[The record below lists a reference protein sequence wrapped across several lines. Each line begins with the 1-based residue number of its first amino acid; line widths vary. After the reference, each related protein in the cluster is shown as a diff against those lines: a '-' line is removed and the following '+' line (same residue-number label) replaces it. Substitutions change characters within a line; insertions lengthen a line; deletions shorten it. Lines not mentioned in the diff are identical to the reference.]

1 MCSLVSQEPVLFD
14 GTISDNIRYGRLDA
28 TQQEINAAA
37 RKVGA
42 WEFISSLPDG
52 MQTRVG
58 DRGLQLSG
66 GQKQRVAIARA
77 VIRKP
82 TVMLFD
88 EATSALD
95 NIHEEEVQNAIDLAS
110 EGLTT
115 ITIAH
120 RMSAVRSADRVI
132 VMDEGRIVEE
142 GPPDE
147 LLAKEGGR
155 FQKLYN
161 DQRMD
166 IAARAPHKSNL
177 TPAASLALGQ
187 YYRPQINYG
196 HNRRAWNRT
205 SAGGKN
211 IKIGKSYSVLSHDR
225 EKLALPV
232 MSKNAHSV

>member
-28 TQQEINAAA
+28 TQQEINDAA

-42 WEFISSLPDG
+42 WQFISSLPEG

-95 NIHEEEVQNAIDLAS
+95 NLHEEEVQHAIDLAS

-120 RMSAVRSADRVI
+120 RLSTVKNCDRII

-147 LLAKEGGR
+147 LLAKDGGQFR
-155 FQKLYN
+155 RLYN

-166 IAARAPHKSNL
+166 LFAHAQPNYKTSL
-177 TPAASLALGQ
+177 VPAATPRSGTILPTLHSTVSPLADILL
-187 YYRPQINYG
+187 YCTVVTI
-196 HNRRAWNRT
+196 T
-205 SAGGKN
+205 DLMKN
-211 IKIGKSYSVLSHDR
+211 F
-225 EKLALPV
+225 
-232 MSKNAHSV
+232 

>member
-1 MCSLVSQEPVLFD
+1 MDMLRYHSIHVSEALQITLDGDNLKQICPDELRGMCSLVSQEPILFD

-42 WEFISSLPDG
+42 WQFISSLPEG

-58 DRGLQLSG
+58 DRGIQLSG

-120 RMSAVRSADRVI
+120 R
-132 VMDEGRIVEE
+132 
-142 GPPDE
+142 
-147 LLAKEGGR
+147 
-155 FQKLYN
+155 
-161 DQRMD
+161 
-166 IAARAPHKSNL
+166 
-177 TPAASLALGQ
+177 
-187 YYRPQINYG
+187 
-196 HNRRAWNRT
+196 
-205 SAGGKN
+205 
-211 IKIGKSYSVLSHDR
+211 
-225 EKLALPV
+225 
-232 MSKNAHSV
+232 